1 MNILLIIIGSLI
13 LINAGVLIYLTVKN
27 NEKDPDTLEIILNS
41 CAILIGIIMA
51 ILCFITSRNTKI
63 KLKITRKKK
72 FSSG

>member
-27 NEKDPDTLEIILNS
+27 NEKDPDTLEIVLNS

-51 ILCFITSRNTKI
+51 ILCFYNKQKYKTKTSE
-63 KLKITRKKK
+63 KKK
-72 FSSG
+72 I